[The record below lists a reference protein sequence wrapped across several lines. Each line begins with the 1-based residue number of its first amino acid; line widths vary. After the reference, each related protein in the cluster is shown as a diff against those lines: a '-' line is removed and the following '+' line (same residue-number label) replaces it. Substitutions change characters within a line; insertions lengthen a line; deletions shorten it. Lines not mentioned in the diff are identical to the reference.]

1 MLGYLARD
9 GEAYRL
15 ANWFFERWLRRRL
28 TAPPRP

>member
-15 ANWFFERWLRRRL
+15 ANWFFERWLRRRVSGS
-28 TAPPRP
+28 R